1 MPQLSFRLTEI
12 EDAKLRELWCLYHVD
27 GDNDT
32 DKMRLFIEKLHKT
45 LTFDKVSIEGLET
58 PQELQDILIG
68 LKCPIRIEHGKA
80 YFCVNRPPK
89 MTKLETLKICQVCK
103 ASQLNLPIGTKTE
116 TPIQIETTPKTEL
129 DKLRVPC
136 PP

>member
-32 DKMRLFIEKLHKT
+32 DKMGLFIEKLHKT

-80 YFCVNRPPK
+80 YFCVNRPP
-89 MTKLETLKICQVCK
+89 Q
-103 ASQLNLPIGTKTE
+103 NDKTGD
-116 TPIQIETTPKTEL
+116 TQDMSSMQGITTEPTNW
-129 DKLRVPC
+129 DKNRNPNAN
-136 PP
+136 